1 MPKKLIIQIPC
12 FNEQDSLPV
21 TLRALPRSVSGVD
34 AVEWLVVDDGST
46 DRTVDVAK
54 AHGVDHVVALPRNQ
68 GLATAFMAGLDAC
81 LLAGADVIVN
91 TDADNQYNADDIAAL
106 IAPIL
111 DGKADLVVGCR
122 PIASIPHF
130 SPIKK
135 SLQRIGSWVVRVVSR
150 TDVPDAPSGFRAISR
165 DAAMR
170 MNVFNRYTYTLET
183 LIQAGQHNMAVAWVP
198 VRVNADLRPSR
209 LVGGLASYV
218 ARSLLTIVR
227 IFVLYK
233 AFAFLLTVSLL
244 LTTPGVIL
252 GLRFV
257 YEYSLGRGQGHIQ
270 SLILAAL
277 LISLGAIIAV
287 TGVLADLVSVNRRIL
302 EDVRTRTMRL
312 EQRMSVG
319 GDRRPPTGSGGA
331 AEGGSDD
338 R

>member
-1 MPKKLIIQIPC
+1 MLKKLIIQVPC

-21 TLRALPRSVSGVD
+21 TLRALPRSVSGVET
-34 AVEWLVVDDGST
+34 VEWLVVDDGSS
-46 DRTVDVAK
+46 DRTVEVAK

-68 GLATAFMAGLDAC
+68 GLAAAFMAGLNAC
-81 LLAGADVIVN
+81 LLAGADIIVN

-135 SLQRIGSWVVRVVSR
+135 ALQRIGSWVVRVVSR

-170 MNVFNRYTYTLET
+170 MNVFSRYTYTLET

-198 VRVNADLRPSR
+198 VRVNAELRPSR
-209 LVGGLASYV
+209 LVRGLANYV
-218 ARSLLTIVR
+218 TRSLVTIVR

-233 AFAFLLTVSLL
+233 AFAFLMTVSLL
-244 LTTPGVIL
+244 LMTPGVIL

-257 YEYSLGRGQGHIQ
+257 YEYSIGQGQGHIQ
-270 SLILAAL
+270 SLILATL

-302 EDVRTRTMRL
+302 EDIRTRTMRL
-312 EQRMSVG
+312 EQRISVD
-319 GDRRPPTGSGGA
+319 GDRRPDPGA
-331 AEGGSDD
+331 ADGRTDG